1 MNDRQIAELMN
12 KLDVMAKPLAS
23 NILEGKNLTQ
33 QALALSSI
41 GLERKDIAWILGKDP
56 DLISQTLYQAKQAKR
71 IKKETKK

>member
-1 MNDRQIAELMN
+1 MNDKQITEFMN
-12 KLDVMAKPLAS
+12 KLDVITKLLAS

-56 DLISQTLYQAKQAKR
+56 DLISQTLYQAKKSKGG
-71 IKKETKK
+71 KKEDKK